1 MATIYLF
8 RHGQASFGAENYD
21 KLSPLGER
29 QASVL
34 GEYIAGADIKLDAA
48 YSGGLER
55 QKSTCRLAL
64 AAQDTEVVHHIDER
78 FDEVRNDEHIEKIL
92 PELVKSHPR
101 LGRLMEDAM
110 QNSKN
115 YQKVI
120 DAVFNYWVSP
130 ECKTP
135 GIQTWTEYSGGTKAA
150 INELMEK
157 EGRGKTI
164 GVFSSGGT
172 IATIATQV
180 LGLDGS
186 HAYKFYEPII
196 NCSITQLFYN
206 GNKISIS
213 NFNDYSYLQKTGA
226 ITGENLVTYR

>member
-34 GEYIAGADIKLDAA
+34 GEYLTSAGIKLDAA

-55 QKSTCRLAL
+55 QKNTCRLAL
-64 AAQDTEVVHHIDER
+64 KAQDKGVVHHIDER

-92 PELVKSHPR
+92 PGLAKTDSR
-101 LGRLMEDAM
+101 LNKLMEDAM
-110 QNSKN
+110 RNSKN
-115 YQKVI
+115 YQKI
-120 DAVFNYWVSP
+120 IEAVFKHWVSP
-130 ECKTP
+130 DCKTS
-135 GIQTWTEYSGGTKAA
+135 GIQTWAEYSSRTKAA
-150 INELMEK
+150 IDELKEK
-157 EGRGKTI
+157 EGRDKTI
-164 GVFSSGGT
+164 GVFTSGGT

-180 LGLDGS
+180 LGLDGT

-206 GNKISIS
+206 SQKISIS
-213 NFNDYSYLQKTGA
+213 NFNDYSYLQKTGTK
-226 ITGENLVTYR
+226 TGENLVTYR

>member
-1 MATIYLF
+1 
-8 RHGQASFGAENYD
+8 
-21 KLSPLGER
+21 
-29 QASVL
+29 
-34 GEYIAGADIKLDAA
+34 
-48 YSGGLER
+48 
-55 QKSTCRLAL
+55 
-64 AAQDTEVVHHIDER
+64 
-78 FDEVRNDEHIEKIL
+78 
-92 PELVKSHPR
+92 
-101 LGRLMEDAM
+101 
-110 QNSKN
+110 
-115 YQKVI
+115 
-120 DAVFNYWVSP
+120 
-130 ECKTP
+130 
-135 GIQTWTEYSGGTKAA
+135 
-150 INELMEK
+150 MEK

-186 HAYKFYEPII
+186 FAYKFYEPII